1 MIRSDKEKYWRDRAS
16 RYSGFKW
23 ANDHGYKW
31 AFINA
36 CEFQP
41 RDWVLDVGCGPGI
54 ISQAIYPI
62 VDRVIGL
69 DNSREMLTQG
79 DGLVNLMFG
88 KAEDIPFPDQ
98 TFDKVLA
105 RNVFHHMT
113 KNLKDGM
120 RECRRVLK
128 PGGRIII
135 GERVPPADSKQV
147 YIEYREMLRLKDE
160 RIIFDEDKLSYFL
173 ISSGFGNLRF
183 LPFWIKGFNVR
194 EWLENSGLDDAVQAE
209 IWNRH
214 VNGSQEFKKASH
226 MRGSVS
232 PRGGGEETR
241 EDCVI
246 DIKNL
251 IVIGEA
257 K

>member
-23 ANDHGYKW
+23 ANDEGYLRS
-31 AFINA
+31 FISA
-36 CEFQP
+36 CDFQLT
-41 RDWVLDVGCGPGI
+41 DWVLDVGCGPGI
-54 ISQAIYPI
+54 VSKEASH
-62 VDRVIGL
+62 VAHRVIGL
-69 DNSREMLTQG
+69 DNSKEMLTECEG
-79 DGLVNLMFG
+79 DFNLMFG
-88 KAEDIPFPDQ
+88 DVGDIPFPAQ

-113 KNLKDGM
+113 KNLRDGM

-160 RIIFDEDKLSYFL
+160 RIIFDEDKLRYFL
-173 ISSGFGNLRF
+173 ISSGFGNLHF
-183 LPFWIKGFNVR
+183 LPFWIKGFSVR
-194 EWLENSGLDDAVQAE
+194 EWLENSGLDDDVQME

-214 VNGSQEFKKASH
+214 VNGSDEFKEASH
-226 MRGSVS
+226 MRFTDEPICEKKGIAH
-232 PRGGGEETR
+232 
-241 EDCVI
+241 CHI
-246 DIKNL
+246 DLKNL
-251 IVIGEA
+251 IVVGEA